1 MGDDI
6 CWIEVNEENKCYV
19 IVSGYQITFSYRF

>member
-6 CWIEVNEENKCYV
+6 CWIGVNEENKDYV
-19 IVSGYQITFSYRF
+19 IVAGNQITFLYQF